1 MQTRDG
7 GEAYATYAGR
17 ALSAPRGRDG
27 IRPASAIALAGHD
40 RHCYVVLGPKEY
52 LVLQILAQHAGKVVT
67 RQEIM
72 KQVWRGPHLDARVP
86 GF

>member
-1 MQTRDG
+1 MQKWRRD
-7 GEAYATYAGR
+7 
-17 ALSAPRGRDG
+17 GRDG

-40 RHCYVVLGPKEY
+40 RHCYVVLGKEY

-72 KQVWRGPHLDARVP
+72 KQVWGGPHLDARVP
-86 GF
+86 GFWATRPTNPD